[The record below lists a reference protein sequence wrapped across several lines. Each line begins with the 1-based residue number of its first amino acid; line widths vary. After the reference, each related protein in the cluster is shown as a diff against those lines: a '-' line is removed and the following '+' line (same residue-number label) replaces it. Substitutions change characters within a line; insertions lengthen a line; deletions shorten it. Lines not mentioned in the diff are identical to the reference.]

1 MASRTI
7 TDEQERRW
15 TVVVEVSTQKPSTRT
30 RLQFECVD
38 DPIEPLRE
46 ITVPG
51 TLEAFSDEGLRVLFK
66 HAEPVN

>member
-7 TDEQERRW
+7 TDEQGRRW
-15 TVVVEVSTQKPSTRT
+15 TVIAFSTQKPSTRT

-38 DPIEPLRE
+38 DPTEPLRE

-51 TLEAFSDEGLRVLFK
+51 TLESFSDEALRILFK
-66 HAEPVN
+66 HAEPV